1 MILNPLDYKIA
12 DLNKI
17 EPEKGRLLIAE
28 PFMADSYFKRSVVL
42 LAAYSDN
49 DVVGFILNKPLQTT
63 LDKILPSEINND
75 KFAVYLGGP
84 VETSTLHFIHTLGT
98 TLEESKHISGN
109 LFWGGNFEQL
119 KKMINNNEVAPTEI
133 MFFTGY
139 SGWSKEQ
146 LSNEINEDSWLI
158 SNINT
163 KIFNKKNLWKE
174 VLKKKGGTHA
184 MFTQFPENPSLN

>member
-1 MILNPLDYKIA
+1 MILNPLDYKIS

-28 PFMADSYFKRSVVL
+28 PFMTDTYFKRSVVL

-63 LDKILPSEINND
+63 LDKVLPSEINND
-75 KFAVYLGGP
+75 KFAIYLGGP
-84 VETSTLHFIHTLGT
+84 VETSSLHFIHTLGT
-98 TLEESKHISGN
+98 VLEESKHISGN

-119 KKMINNNEVAPTEI
+119 KTMINNNEVAPTEI

-146 LSNEINEDSWLI
+146 LNNEINEDSWLI

-174 VLKKKGGTHA
+174 VLKKKGGKYA

>member
-12 DLNKI
+12 NLNKI

-28 PFMADSYFKRSVVL
+28 PFMVDSYFKRSVVL
-42 LAAYSDN
+42 LAAYSEN
-49 DVVGFILNKPLQTT
+49 DVVGFILNKPLHTT
-63 LDKILPSEINND
+63 LDKVLPSEINND
-75 KFAVYLGGP
+75 KFSVYLGGP
-84 VETSTLHFIHTLGT
+84 VETSSLHFIHTLGT
-98 TLEESKHISGN
+98 ALEESKHISGN

-119 KKMINNNEVAPTEI
+119 KKMINNNEIAPTEI

-146 LSNEINEDSWLI
+146 LNNEINEDSWLI

-174 VLKKKGGTHA
+174 VLKKKGGKHA
-184 MFTQFPENPSLN
+184 IFTQFPENPSLN

>member
-17 EPEKGRLLIAE
+17 EPEKGRLLISE

-63 LDKILPSEINND
+63 LNIILPSEINND
-75 KFAVYLGGP
+75 KFPVYLGGP
-84 VETSTLHFIHTLGT
+84 VETSSLHFIHTLGT
-98 TLEESKHISGN
+98 ALEESKHISGN

-119 KKMINNNEVAPTEI
+119 KKMINNNEVAPTEV

-146 LSNEINEDSWLI
+146 LNDEINEDSWLI

-174 VLKKKGGTHA
+174 VLKKKGGKHA

>member
-49 DVVGFILNKPLQTT
+49 DVVGFILNKPLHTT
-63 LDKILPSEINND
+63 LDKVLPSEINND
-75 KFAVYLGGP
+75 KFGVYLGGP
-84 VETSTLHFIHTLGT
+84 VETSSLHFIHTLGT
-98 TLEESKHISGN
+98 ALEESKHISGN

-146 LSNEINEDSWLI
+146 LTNEINEDSWLI

-174 VLKKKGGTHA
+174 VLKKKGGKHA

>member
-49 DVVGFILNKPLQTT
+49 DIVGFILNKPLQTT

-98 TLEESKHISGN
+98 TLEESKHIFGN

-146 LSNEINEDSWLI
+146 LTNEINEDSWLI

-174 VLKKKGGTHA
+174 VLKKKGGKHA